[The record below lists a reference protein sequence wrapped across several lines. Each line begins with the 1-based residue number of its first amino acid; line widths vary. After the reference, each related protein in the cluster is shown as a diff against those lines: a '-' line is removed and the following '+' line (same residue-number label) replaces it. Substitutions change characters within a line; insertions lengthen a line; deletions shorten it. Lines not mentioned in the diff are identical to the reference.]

1 MTMDNNNYDMDEIE
15 LPVLESLDGSEMPV
29 LESLDGSDFKEEPVP
44 VEHKEFVIPERTV
57 PQEPVAA
64 RNISTSE
71 GGRQERQESFFAANY
86 NEEEL
91 LNREHGEKMVKAI
104 CIFMVATSVI
114 SIFLSF
120 GGPSIVT
127 NGTRIWLIRKFYN
140 GGFLPWL
147 ALTIMNVL
155 TAIGFFTIISKVEFL
170 AKFGFVSNANLIQ
183 LVYAVFGIGYLVV
196 AFLMVFDKRIRT
208 YCT

>member
-1 MTMDNNNYDMDEIE
+1 MNNDYDMDEI
-15 LPVLESLDGSEMPV
+15 EMPV
-29 LESLDGSDFKEEPVP
+29 LESLDGSDFKDEPIP

-57 PQEPVAA
+57 PQTPVAPKP
-64 RNISTSE
+64 ITTSE
-71 GGRQERQESFFAANY
+71 GGRMERQESFFAANY
-86 NEEEL
+86 NEEKLRNLEQ
-91 LNREHGEKMVKAI
+91 GEKMVKAI
-104 CIFMVATSVI
+104 CIFMIATSII

-155 TAIGFFTIISKVEFL
+155 TAVGFFTIISKIELL
-170 AKFGFVSNANLIQ
+170 AKFGLVSNYNLIQ
-183 LVYAVFGIGYLVV
+183 FVYAVFGIGYLLV
-196 AFLMVFDKRIRT
+196 AFLMIFDKRIRT